1 MNMGRHWRRRKRLS
15 FRVEL
20 PTIPRIPAIPGKA
33 WPVIFLI
40 LLAMVSIGVAAFA
53 LMRHS

>member
-20 PTIPRIPAIPGKA
+20 PAIPRIPAIPSQA
-33 WPVIFLI
+33 WPIIFLI
-40 LLAMVSIGVAAFA
+40 LLAAASFGVAAFA

>member
-1 MNMGRHWRRRKRLS
+1 
-15 FRVEL
+15 VEL
-20 PTIPRIPAIPGKA
+20 PTIPRIPAIPGEA